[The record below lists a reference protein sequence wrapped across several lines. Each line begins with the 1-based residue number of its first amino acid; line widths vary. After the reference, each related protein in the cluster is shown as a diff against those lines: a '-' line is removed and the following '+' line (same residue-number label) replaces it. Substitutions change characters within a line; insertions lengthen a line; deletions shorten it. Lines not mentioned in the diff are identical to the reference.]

1 MGVGD
6 VSLPL
11 CHAVIR
17 ALHEAVDDQTKAS
30 TFHGYMPEVGAPFL
44 RKAIAGYY
52 AGMGAN
58 VAANEIFIS
67 SGACDDLGDILE
79 LFDQDNTVMVIEPA
93 YPEYV
98 DTNILGGRKSSIWHQ
113 EKITDSCRNRMKVFR
128 QISSTFALP
137 TIRPVQY
144 LTDFSCRHGSTLQ
157 TRTVR

>member
-11 CHAVIR
+11 CDAVIR
-17 ALHEAVDDQTKAS
+17 ALHEAVDDQAKAS

-67 SGACDDLGDILE
+67 SGACAMIW
-79 LFDQDNTVMVIEPA
+79 VIFWNCLTRIIP
-93 YPEYV
+93 
-98 DTNILGGRKSSIWHQ
+98 LWSS
-113 EKITDSCRNRMKVFR
+113 NR
-128 QISSTFALP
+128 P
-137 TIRPVQY
+137 IR
-144 LTDFSCRHGSTLQ
+144 SM
-157 TRTVR
+157 